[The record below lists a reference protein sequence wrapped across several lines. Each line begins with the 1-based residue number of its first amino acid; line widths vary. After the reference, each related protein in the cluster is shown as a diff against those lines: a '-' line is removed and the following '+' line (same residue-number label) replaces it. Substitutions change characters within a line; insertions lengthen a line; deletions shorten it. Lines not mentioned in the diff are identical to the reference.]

1 MKYGMIW
8 QSLPESLV
16 SGQEFPLTLFIRVT
30 SSFGEELEDNCTAEF
45 YKWQYCEK
53 RWYF

>member
-8 QSLPESLV
+8 QSPPDSLV
-16 SGQEFPLTLFIRVT
+16 SGQEFLLTLFIRVT
-30 SSFGEELEDNCTAEF
+30 SRFGEELEDNCTAEF

-53 RWYF
+53 RYF